1 MSLFLT
7 AWERPFT
14 PNFCIVLEIWFLTV
28 FSLMKSCCA
37 ISFVYGTFR
46 NWMFALQRFTG
57 VFLLIFITWHV
68 YETRFQAALGNA
80 EVNYNMMADIL
91 SSPFMLVF
99 YIVGVISATFHLA
112 NGLWSFLVSWGITV
126 TPRSQRIATYA
137 TIALFLAL
145 TYVLISSSKM
155 KQTQSM

>member
-1 MSLFLT
+1 MWVTQTPMVKGFSHHSICEKAFT
-7 AWERPFT
+7 AKNNIQR
-14 PNFCIVLEIWFLTV
+14 
-28 FSLMKSCCA
+28 
-37 ISFVYGTFR
+37 YGTFR